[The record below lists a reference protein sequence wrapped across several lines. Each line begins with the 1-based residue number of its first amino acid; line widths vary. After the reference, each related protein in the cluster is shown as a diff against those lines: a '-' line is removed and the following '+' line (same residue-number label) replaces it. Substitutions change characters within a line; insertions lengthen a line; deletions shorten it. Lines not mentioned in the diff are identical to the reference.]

1 VATGSIRRRAHLS
14 HLRPDLAFSGLRGNI
29 ETRLSKAEG
38 FDAVVVAAAALDR
51 LGLVPD
57 IVDRLDPTVLL
68 PQVAQGALAV
78 ECRSGDVDVGEV
90 LKAVEDPVARRAVDA
105 ERAFLAELG
114 AGCDLPIAAHAV
126 LDGDEVVLIG
136 ALSSSDG
143 SVLVREQRQSVD
155 GERLGRAVARH
166 LLDDRGGIE
175 LMEAG

>member
-1 VATGSIRRRAHLS
+1 LS

-78 ECRSGDVDVGEV
+78 ECRSGDIDVGEV
-90 LKAVEDPVARRAVDA
+90 LKVVQDPVARRAVDA

-114 AGCDLPIAAHAV
+114 TGCDLPIAAYAV
-126 LDGDEVVLIG
+126 LDGDEVVLVG
-136 ALSSSDG
+136 AVSSSNG
-143 SVLVREQRQSVD
+143 SVLLREQRRSVD
-155 GERLGRAVARH
+155 GEALGRAVARH
-166 LLDDRGGIE
+166 LLDDRGGGG
-175 LMEAG
+175 LMESR

>member
-1 VATGSIRRRAHLS
+1 MATGSIRRRAHLS
-14 HLRPDLAFSGLRGNI
+14 YLRPDLAFSGLRGNI

-90 LKAVEDPVARRAVDA
+90 LKADPVARRAVDA

-143 SVLVREQRQSVD
+143 SVLIREQRQSVD

-166 LLDDRGGIE
+166 LLDDRGGIR